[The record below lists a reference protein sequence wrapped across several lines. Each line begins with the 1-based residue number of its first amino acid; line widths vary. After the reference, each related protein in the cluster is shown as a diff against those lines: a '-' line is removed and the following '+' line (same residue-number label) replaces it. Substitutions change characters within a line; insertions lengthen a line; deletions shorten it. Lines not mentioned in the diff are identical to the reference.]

1 MIRLLI
7 VDDEPITRNFLKK
20 LMDWEKCG
28 IELVGALS
36 DGARALEIIKSQK
49 VHVVVTDIKMPVM
62 NGIELMEQA
71 LIVDPDIHFLVL
83 SGYDDFFNV
92 SQAYKLG
99 AKDFFLKASLSV
111 DELKRSIQKIA
122 LNIQNAEMKHNVT
135 ANKHIDSARNIL
147 NKNSFILRQHLLS
160 NLIFKG
166 ILPDYDTMKELDVI
180 VSGERF
186 RIMSLL
192 IYYKVSD
199 IQEMWD
205 NDVRLIEYAVCNIVQ
220 EILDENSAGMVC
232 VSKFAEYVLVLK
244 DDVDPDRIFSQILVA
259 VTRYLGFHI
268 SGGISDF
275 GGISGLRGLHEQALT
290 FRNRYFFIGK
300 DVLIS
305 QHNIKSSTKQQSVEI
320 GSKIGIMRKFLSVIG
335 TCDALSYISRLTVE
349 SNCTDIDSIR
359 ELFDYYFHELKFFC
373 KSNELYTGLK
383 GRFDVYSDDLSQY
396 GDLNDLNQW
405 LKAVTFDIVNELHKN
420 NNIGDLAKKFIEENY
435 SESFS
440 LSDLAQHFGYNNAYL
455 SRLLYISTGM
465 SFVKYL
471 TQVRM
476 EKAIELISGTDLKIY
491 EISQR
496 VGYENVEHFSR
507 YFKNHTGVS
516 PNQYKKN
523 VLEHSGSDDEL

>member
-192 IYYKVSD
+192 IYYKV
-199 IQEMWD
+199 
-205 NDVRLIEYAVCNIVQ
+205 
-220 EILDENSAGMVC
+220 
-232 VSKFAEYVLVLK
+232 
-244 DDVDPDRIFSQILVA
+244 
-259 VTRYLGFHI
+259 
-268 SGGISDF
+268 
-275 GGISGLRGLHEQALT
+275 
-290 FRNRYFFIGK
+290 
-300 DVLIS
+300 
-305 QHNIKSSTKQQSVEI
+305 
-320 GSKIGIMRKFLSVIG
+320 
-335 TCDALSYISRLTVE
+335 
-349 SNCTDIDSIR
+349 
-359 ELFDYYFHELKFFC
+359 LF
-373 KSNELYTGLK
+373 T
-383 GRFDVYSDDLSQY
+383 
-396 GDLNDLNQW
+396 
-405 LKAVTFDIVNELHKN
+405 
-420 NNIGDLAKKFIEENY
+420 
-435 SESFS
+435 
-440 LSDLAQHFGYNNAYL
+440 
-455 SRLLYISTGM
+455 
-465 SFVKYL
+465 
-471 TQVRM
+471 
-476 EKAIELISGTDLKIY
+476 
-491 EISQR
+491 
-496 VGYENVEHFSR
+496 
-507 YFKNHTGVS
+507 
-516 PNQYKKN
+516 
-523 VLEHSGSDDEL
+523 